1 MAIEP
6 YQRKIGIPD
15 AAGGGMTR
23 IADTRSFDL
32 GPAISSL
39 GETLMSTFE
48 PILADEAIK
57 RGNEEAGKVMFER
70 TEAGQLVLPPPTD
83 DGGRRYAA
91 AFDKIIQTRYLNEV
105 GTATQQKFD
114 QRAADAR
121 TGVKPFDAQLFAD
134 DINAIVE
141 GTLSGVDPRVRPQLE
156 EVLQR
161 EALERT
167 RAFTNE
173 WSGTKRR
180 QAIDGALDQIRFHQQ
195 SLKNWK
201 QLGYKDRTEA
211 ITRHGG
217 PIEELLGSL
226 TEIGGVDKTQA
237 DAVIKE
243 RDQTTDGIDRY
254 VQGMK
259 SVTTILPA
267 IDGMGA
273 DDLSR
278 MEYML
283 RGVPLEG
290 GITGVVETEVGATE
304 AVTDKGLKAFVKADF
319 GFEATSG
326 ARAADHPL
334 SIAARAKG
342 YVSNHDVSGPGG
354 GRAIDIPAN
363 GKPIEY
369 YIERFKK
376 AGFEILEADDE
387 YKKPSAIA
395 TGGHYHFAFGNKRK
409 VTATHEL
416 TGLKETVN
424 FEFLDGLDGSAK
436 QVLLGAIVDRQQQIR
451 SDEAEARQQAAEN
464 AREAREASR
473 LKGIQEAIEFNIKS
487 GVSNMGLT
495 GEAKIAMTNQFTN
508 SVDVTRLDSPEEQAK
523 AEAFISSSGF
533 VPELVFDFLDANIR
547 GKNFEST
554 LNFYNKLKE
563 TTLGPSGARVGDL
576 ILRNLEPKT
585 EALLTFSDSMQR
597 AGISAPVMEAA
608 LEGARSGDFY
618 EPAQAFQQYNLTL
631 TNKERSYTKDRDDL
645 LKTTFATKKGISIPA
660 TLKDDFNAAY
670 VALLE
675 VTSSPQKAM
684 KMAVEHVKARYRASG
699 LFEGNIGP
707 ASLLDTYKP
716 EIIKE
721 FLMSSKRPDG
731 TPLITPVPGQTHR
744 IFGYNN
750 PTIKLKPL
758 DSNVGGIGRYQ
769 IFIKEPNN
777 PSKMIGIVPDID
789 MGRELEAYIKRK
801 RIPAEQ
807 ARVDPVAAA
816 RAARTETSN
825 FLIDMG
831 RGADRRKD

>member
-23 IADTRSFDL
+23 IADTRSFDI

-48 PILADEAIK
+48 PILADKAIK

-70 TEAGQLVLPPPTD
+70 TETGQLVLPPPAE

-91 AFDKIIQTRYLNEV
+91 AFDKVIQTRYLNEV

-121 TGVKPFDAQLFAD
+121 TGVKPYDAQLFAD
-134 DINAIVE
+134 DINAMVE
-141 GTLSGVDPRVRPQLE
+141 GTLSGVDPRIRPQLE

-173 WSGTKRR
+173 WSGNKRR

-201 QLGYKDRTEA
+201 QLGYKDRAEA
-211 ITRHGG
+211 IARHGG

-254 VQGMK
+254 VESMK

-267 IDGMGA
+267 VDGMSA

-290 GITGVVETEVGATE
+290 GVTGIIETEVGATE
-304 AVTDKGLKAFVKADF
+304 AVTPEGLKAFVKADF

-342 YVSNHDVSGPGG
+342 YISNHDVSGSGG

-363 GKPIEY
+363 GKPIEF

-395 TGGHYHFAFGNKRK
+395 TGGHYHFSFGNKRK

-416 TGLKETVN
+416 PGLKETVN

-451 SDEAEARQQAAEN
+451 SDEAEARQQAADN
-464 AREAREASR
+464 AREARDASR
-473 LKGIQEAIEFNIKS
+473 TQTIVDSITYNSQNGISNIGADGPQKAVLTEEFR
-487 GVSNMGLT
+487 
-495 GEAKIAMTNQFTN
+495 QR
-508 SVDVTRLDSPEEQAK
+508 VDVTKLNDPQQRANAAAFITQRGFIPEILTNYLDS
-523 AEAFISSSGF
+523 
-533 VPELVFDFLDANIR
+533 NIR
-547 GKNFEST
+547 GANFT
-554 LNFYNKLKE
+554 DALDMYNQIKT
-563 TTLGPSGARVGDL
+563 TTLGPNGARVGDL
-576 ILRNLEPKT
+576 LISKLEPRT
-585 EALLTFSDSMQR
+585 RSLLQFSDQMQR
-597 AGISAPVMEAA
+597 SGITKPVMEAA
-608 LEGARSGDFY
+608 LESARSGDFY
-618 EPAQAFQQYNLTL
+618 ETPEAIAQYNAQRT
-631 TNKERSYTKDRDDL
+631 D
-645 LKTTFATKKGISIPA
+645 KTRGYNEDKTDIIKAAFKTKKGISIPP
-660 TLKDDFNAAY
+660 TLSADFDAAY
-670 VALLE
+670 TALLE
-675 VTSSPQKAM
+675 TTSSPQKSIE
-684 KMAVEHVKARYRASG
+684 MAIEQVKGRYTASY
-699 LFEGNIGP
+699 LFVGNIGP
-707 ASLLDTYKP
+707 SSVLNTYP
-716 EIIKE
+716 QPLIAE
-721 FLMSSKRPDG
+721 FFFKSKRSDG
-731 TPLITPVPGQTHR
+731 TPLIPVVPGQKHR
-744 IFGYNN
+744 IFGENN
-750 PTIKLKPL
+750 PTIRLKPL
-758 DSNVGGIGRYQ
+758 DSNTAGIGRYAVY
-769 IFIKEPNN
+769 ITEPNN
-777 PSKMIGIVPDID
+777 PSKTIGYIPDLD
-789 MGRELEAYIKRK
+789 LGRELQKYVKQK
-801 RIPAEQ
+801 RIPADR
-807 ARVDPVAAA
+807 ARVDPVAEA
-816 RAARTETSN
+816 RKKRDEDVD
-825 FLIDMG
+825 FWKRFG
-831 RGADRRKD
+831 EGADRRKN